1 MESMTSRRIGSISSN
16 GEIGSGA
23 ERDEADGW
31 GGATVVTTDTFWP
44 SDAEGAA
51 G

>member
-1 MESMTSRRIGSISSN
+1 MASMTSRRIGSISSN
-16 GEIGSGA
+16 GEIDSGA

-31 GGATVVTTDTFWP
+31 GGATAVTTETFWP
-44 SDAEGAA
+44 PNVAGAT